1 MSDAGG
7 PDDPR
12 PPGGAGGPG
21 DGGLKRMWTADEAN
35 AALPW
40 VRDLV
45 SQARS
50 RWTDLR
56 ARAVRQA
63 KLARQNGH
71 GVLPA
76 DMTPIQAC
84 VDELAAQSVVLRD
97 VERGLVDFPA
107 RAPSGRGYWLCW
119 LPDEDAVTWWH
130 WPEDGF
136 AGRTPLDDPPS

>member
-7 PDDPR
+7 SDGPQ
-12 PPGGAGGPG
+12 PGEPGGPG

-40 VRDLV
+40 VREIVERAQTMWTEL
-45 SQARS
+45 QAR
-50 RWTDLR
+50 
-56 ARAVRQA
+56 AGRQP

-76 DMTPIQAC
+76 DMTPIQDC
-84 VDELAAQSVVLRD
+84 VDELAAQSIVLRD
-97 VERGLVDFPA
+97 IERGLVDFPA
-107 RAPSGRGYWLCW
+107 RAPGGRGYWLCW
-119 LPDEDAVTWWH
+119 LAGEDAVTWWH

-136 AGRTPLDDPPS
+136 AGRTPLDDPPT